1 METLRFTVQ
10 ISQLR
15 KVQDGFC
22 DYSKKIKSFDTKN
35 EAIDYA
41 EGLNDDGKYEDFE
54 ANEEHDYGIDVIDT
68 ENNDDIV
75 HQTSL

>member
-15 KVQDGFC
+15 KEQDGFC
-22 DYSKKIKSFDTKN
+22 DYFEIINSFENKED
-35 EAIDYA
+35 AIDYA
-41 EGLNDDGKYEDFE
+41 ENLNAKGKYKDFE
-54 ANEEHDYGIDVIDT
+54 PTEENDYGIDVIDT

>member
-15 KVQDGFC
+15 KEQDGFC
-22 DYSKKIKSFDTKN
+22 DYSETINSFDNK
-35 EAIDYA
+35 EAAIDYA
-41 EGLNDDGKYEDFE
+41 ESLNDEGKYKDFE
-54 ANEEHDYGIDVIDT
+54 PTEEHDYGIDVIDT